1 MAQKAVAAV
10 KLPPDTHQRLLRIAK
25 EDGVT
30 MGELVTE
37 LVDQLEAKRFWQGV
51 KEDYERLN
59 ADPVARAQYDAEWA
73 EWDAF
78 SNEALDQEEPY
89 EAPVAVTGGRK

>member
-1 MAQKAVAAV
+1 MAQKAVKMPV
-10 KLPPDTHQRLLRIAK
+10 DTHMRLLRIAK
-25 EDGVT
+25 EDGVS

-37 LVDQLEAKRFWQGV
+37 LVDELETRRFWQGV

-59 ADPVARAQYDAEWA
+59 ADPVAKAQYDADLA

-78 SNEALDQEEPY
+78 GNDILDLEEPY
-89 EAPVAVTGGRK
+89 EVRLVEKG